1 MQREV
6 HLRANETHLLVKE
19 RAMKMLRSK
28 TKEVSIARRPE
39 KSGKN
44 SMGDTAESSHK
55 FCGICELVRLSRTAA
70 WPRGLHTLS
79 LRQAVGFTTLFTA
92 LLIFCKA
99 INSAPRTR
107 YVGIA
112 ISYFAIQTNIPRGD
126 GGRNPFLLFVARR
139 ALCGGMKIRIAV
151 L

>member
-6 HLRANETHLLVKE
+6 HLRANEAHLLVKE

-79 LRQAVGFTTLFTA
+79 LRQAVGFTTLFAA

-107 YVGIA
+107 YVGRN
-112 ISYFAIQTNIPRGD
+112 SDFLFRDTNEYSS
-126 GGRNPFLLFVARR
+126 GRRWAKSFFYYLWPGAHCV
-139 ALCGGMKIRIAV
+139 V
-151 L
+151 E

>member
-1 MQREV
+1 
-6 HLRANETHLLVKE
+6 
-19 RAMKMLRSK
+19 
-28 TKEVSIARRPE
+28 
-39 KSGKN
+39 
-44 SMGDTAESSHK
+44 MGDTAESSHK

-79 LRQAVGFTTLFTA
+79 LRQSVGFTTLFTA
-92 LLIFCKA
+92 PHILLGNKFGTA
-99 INSAPRTR
+99 RTR